1 MLKFVNIEAKEIV
14 PAFFRSCFNRVGHRA
29 RGGRPPPP
37 SSSQAPVPQ
46 PTSLAKPASA
56 PAHPRP
62 VSPKCTPAGTNP
74 TELHALEQRLQY
86 FSDKVRGR
94 TKLHWHRYGR
104 VDQSD

>member
-74 TELHALEQRLQY
+74 TELHALTGIEQMKALMEQFLKDRA
-86 FSDKVRGR
+86 G
-94 TKLHWHRYGR
+94 G
-104 VDQSD
+104 